1 MHYNLLRMTPET
13 RIVANGTLLVSFAA
27 ESELKQFT
35 AYSGGRIYLIEIS
48 YIYVSELGEL
58 Q

>member
-1 MHYNLLRMTPET
+1 MTPET
-13 RIVANGTLLVSFAA
+13 QIVANGTLFVSFAA